1 MAEPV
6 VLVHGLWMNAIA
18 LYPLRARLARC
29 GFTAESFGYAS
40 VARTPQQNT
49 LQLARFLAQRA
60 EFPPLLV
67 GHSMG
72 GVLILQALKQVPDL
86 GVRRAVLL
94 GSPVAG
100 SAAGRRLSHTAGGR
114 WMLGRS
120 QPLWVEGRIPDAPP
134 GVAVGVI
141 AGSLPIGLGR
151 ILTRLPKPHD
161 GVVTLEETRIRGA
174 ADSLVM
180 RVNHTGMIF
189 SAEVARQVCAFLKD
203 GRFVRA

>member
-1 MAEPV
+1 MAERV
-6 VLVHGLWMNAIA
+6 VLVHGLWMNSMA
-18 LYPLRARLARC
+18 LYPLRTRLAGC
-29 GFTAESFGYAS
+29 GFAVESFGYAS
-40 VARTPQQNT
+40 VARTPQQNA
-49 LQLARFLAQRA
+49 LALARFIAARP
-60 EFPPLLV
+60 ESPPLLV

-72 GVLILQALKQVPDL
+72 GALILQALKQVPDL

-94 GSPVAG
+94 GAPVAG

-120 QPLWVEGRIPDAPP
+120 QPLWEEGRIPDAPP

-141 AGSLPIGLGR
+141 AGSMPIGLGR

-180 RVNHTGMIF
+180 RVNHTGMIL
-189 SAEVARQVCAFLKD
+189 SAEVARQVCAFLKH
-203 GRFVRA
+203 GRFARS